1 MSEILSGLRENLPS
15 EIGGLSVL
23 STQDYLQGVADLPK
37 ANVLVFELEKGAEV
51 IVRPSGTEPL
61 IKVYITLSETK
72 EKNNKN
78 LQKIENYLEEL
89 MK

>member
-1 MSEILSGLRENLPS
+1 
-15 EIGGLSVL
+15 
-23 STQDYLQGVADLPK
+23 
-37 ANVLVFELEKGAEV
+37 VLVFELEDGAEV

-72 EKNNKN
+72 EKNEKN
-78 LQKIENYLEEL
+78 LAEIKKYLDEK